1 MNCHAGVSE
10 PAVLSLNEVEVHKL
24 HRNKRYNA
32 KENPIM
38 SEAPTPSY
46 AFTVALDVP
55 FERAREQVVDALKAE
70 GFGVLTE
77 IDVKSTMK
85 QKIDVDFR
93 KYAILGVCNPNLAHR
108 ALNIDLQ
115 MGLLLPCT
123 AIVYEED
130 DGSVVSLLDPSIM
143 REVAANP
150 ALEPVAEE
158 ARARL
163 RRAIEALGG

>member
-1 MNCHAGVSE
+1 
-10 PAVLSLNEVEVHKL
+10 
-24 HRNKRYNA
+24 
-32 KENPIM
+32 M

-46 AFTVALDVP
+46 AFTVSLNVP
-55 FERAREQVVDALKAE
+55 YERAREQVMNALKAE

-108 ALNIDLQ
+108 ALSVDLE

-123 AIVYEED
+123 AIVYEEG
-130 DGSVVSLLDPSIM
+130 DGSVVSLLDPGIM
-143 REVAANP
+143 MQVAANP

-163 RRAIEALGG
+163 QRAAAALAG